1 MQQNRC
7 SSADRT
13 ERERESLHLKD
24 WANWNEYRSN
34 CHISNGFHSHLPI
47 SIAGL
52 DDLDLPLTNP
62 GMFGTYIRGGSQSHI
77 RQGLCN
83 LIHTSPMKSESGRPI
98 ACRTVAI
105 INKFLQPRQALLES
119 MLVLQQ
125 QEHRFR
131 SHRMYMY
138 PSHRKA
144 IDAAVDLLRHRGERS
159 PHCTVYNNFFLGG
172 VSVSAKS
179 SRLTAFVQPIVP
191 QARLCK
197 HAISLLAW
205 FPVIILLS

>member
-144 IDAAVDLLRHRGERS
+144 IDAAVDLLRHQQKSCTTSTNNAEREALIVQFII
-159 PHCTVYNNFFLGG
+159 TFFWEGSL
-172 VSVSAKS
+172 
-179 SRLTAFVQPIVP
+179 SRPRA
-191 QARLCK
+191 AD
-197 HAISLLAW
+197 
-205 FPVIILLS
+205 